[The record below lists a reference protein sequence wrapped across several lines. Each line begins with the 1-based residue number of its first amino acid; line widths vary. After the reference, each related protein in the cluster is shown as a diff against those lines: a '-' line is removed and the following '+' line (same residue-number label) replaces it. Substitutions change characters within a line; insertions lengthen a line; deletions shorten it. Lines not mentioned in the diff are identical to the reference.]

1 MTGGQDSVNLGQE
14 IVNSPEKG
22 NGTLHKRKKA
32 VPLQWRM
39 ILTMKRLLL
48 CIFLVITTLSVKA
61 APYRYHFTHYQTRD
75 GLMSNTVYCTVQD
88 RYGYIWMATSDGV
101 CWYDGYRFYYMS
113 GLDSGI
119 LMEGRATAL
128 CVDADGLVWFSS
140 ASGCG
145 YYDPAT
151 GQTVGIDIQERV
163 PASKIVADAYGC
175 VWFLFQT
182 LYKYDK
188 ATSKLTAYPEE
199 DCFRATSLTIDAFG
213 TLWCTSAGQGELLR
227 YETRAN
233 RFFKERTG
241 TSVRMVYGISD
252 GRLLTVDNE
261 ENVLII
267 DPENDRQKQIFSCRE
282 SGDRRVFCLLER
294 CPGEFWISTPE
305 GIRVYVEGK
314 GVTGNISR
322 SDSDRM
328 SLSSNYVRD
337 MFADADGN
345 VWIGTYYRG
354 LNLWH
359 DSDGTY
365 DLFYQC
371 NEPGTLQGRIVQAIE
386 PDPSGA
392 IWMATVDGKLNRFN
406 PTTKSFTVFDVPG
419 NNNNLQDILV
429 QGKELWV
436 ATSGN
441 GLYRYN
447 PAQRRVTAHFNF
459 PDNRFSSLLGTTD
472 GTILAGAW
480 DGLYRLTPGT
490 NHFQRVSGVSEGHVR
505 ALAQDNA
512 GRIWIGLEGL
522 GIRLLDGETGQ
533 PETVPGMPDS
543 GSVTSF
549 FEDSQHRM
557 WVTTEDRGLFVADFS
572 AADSL
577 RFRNLTR
584 RDGLFSRNVCAVAE
598 DEEGVLWISTIKGLL
613 MMNPD
618 NYWIT
623 TVFEDSQIVGNQY
636 SYGAAYRA
644 SGGTIYMGT
653 TDGVFAFNPVAL
665 RKRHENKQVY
675 ITSIYAMTGERV
687 TPLSSPGASP
697 QASKRIRV
705 NHKDISTL
713 SISFSSPHYSNV
725 QETRYEC
732 TFSSRKTDV
741 TMVTSYNIAQYADIG
756 YGKHTFTV
764 GVFGNDDPESR
775 KSLEIYVVPP
785 FWKSILGTIILTLLL
800 VSASVLAWYFIRRWR
815 KEKRQSQLERLEQ
828 MRQRELFE
836 SRNSF
841 FTNITHEIR
850 TPLTLI
856 KMPLDKIIRTK
867 AYAPSAEKDI
877 LIIQSN
883 TDRLLSLTNQ
893 LLDLKKLENGE
904 EKLKFTRQNIC
915 DTVRKTCERFAPM
928 AAEQEVSLD
937 IGVPDEIVD
946 VMFAKDSV
954 EKIVS
959 NLLTNAMKYGGGLI
973 RVTLERPSENTV
985 AVRVDSNGRTIPAGE
1000 REKIFEK
1007 FYQGG
1012 KGTGLGLPLARAL
1025 AELHGGRL
1033 YLDADRTDMNSFV
1046 LELPVEHPEQ
1056 VEVPQPTLLE
1066 EGKEFQEYDN
1076 TRSSLLFVEDNQ
1088 EFRLYLAQEF
1098 SEEYNVFLAANG
1110 KMALDLLKAQRI
1122 DLVISDI
1129 MMPVMDGCEL
1139 CNEIKT
1145 NPEFSHI
1152 PVLLLTA
1159 AVGTDT
1165 RIKTLGAGADG
1176 YIEKPFPIEL
1186 LRANITN
1193 LFHNKE
1199 IAYRQFTSSPLAHFS
1214 SAASKVDESFMER
1227 MHKIIMDN
1235 LAENNLSLDELA
1247 SRMNV
1252 SSSTLY
1258 RKVKANTG
1266 MNVNEYIR
1274 VCRLKRAAELL
1285 ATKQYRI
1292 NEVADML
1299 GFSSS
1304 SYFAANFQKQFN
1316 VSPST
1321 FVKSLN

>member
-1 MTGGQDSVNLGQE
+1 
-14 IVNSPEKG
+14 
-22 NGTLHKRKKA
+22 
-32 VPLQWRM
+32 
-39 ILTMKRLLL
+39 
-48 CIFLVITTLSVKA
+48 
-61 APYRYHFTHYQTRD
+61 
-75 GLMSNTVYCTVQD
+75 
-88 RYGYIWMATSDGV
+88 
-101 CWYDGYRFYYMS
+101 
-113 GLDSGI
+113 
-119 LMEGRATAL
+119 
-128 CVDADGLVWFSS
+128 
-140 ASGCG
+140 
-145 YYDPAT
+145 
-151 GQTVGIDIQERV
+151 
-163 PASKIVADAYGC
+163 
-175 VWFLFQT
+175 
-182 LYKYDK
+182 
-188 ATSKLTAYPEE
+188 
-199 DCFRATSLTIDAFG
+199 
-213 TLWCTSAGQGELLR
+213 
-227 YETRAN
+227 
-233 RFFKERTG
+233 
-241 TSVRMVYGISD
+241 MVYGISD

-261 ENVLII
+261 ETVVLI
-267 DPENDRQKQIFSCRE
+267 DPVNDREKQVFSCRE
-282 SGDRRVFCLLER
+282 SGDRRVFCLMER
-294 CPGEFWISTPE
+294 CPGEFWISTPT
-305 GIRVYVEGK
+305 GIRVYEEGK
-314 GVTGNISR
+314 GLTGHIS
-322 SDSDRM
+322 SVDNDRM
-328 SLSSNYVRD
+328 SLSSNYVTD
-337 MFADADGN
+337 LFADTDGN

-359 DSDGTY
+359 DSDGAY

-371 NEPGTLQGRIVQAIE
+371 NEPGSLQGRIMLAIT
-386 PDPSGA
+386 PDSSGN
-392 IWMATVDGKLNRFN
+392 IWMASVDGKLNRFT
-406 PTTKSFTVFDVPG
+406 PATKAFAVFDLSGLV
-419 NNNNLQDILV
+419 NNLQDILV
-429 QGKELWV
+429 QGNQLWV

-441 GLYRYN
+441 GLYRYD
-447 PAQRRVTAHFNF
+447 PVQRRVTAHFNF
-459 PDNRFSSLLGTTD
+459 PDNRFSCLLGTAD
-472 GTILAGAW
+472 GSILAGGQ
-480 DGLYRLTPGT
+480 DGLYRLAAGT
-490 NHFQRVSGVSEGHVR
+490 NRFECVTGFSGSPVR
-505 ALAQDNA
+505 ALAQDKD
-512 GRIWIGLEGL
+512 GRIWVGLEGL
-522 GIRLLDGETGQ
+522 GIRLLDSETDQ
-533 PETVPGMPDS
+533 PETIPGMPDW

-549 FEDSQHRM
+549 FEDSHHRM
-557 WVTTEDRGLFVADFS
+557 WATTEDRGLFVADS
-572 AADSL
+572 SADSL
-577 RFRNLTR
+577 FRNLTR
-584 RDGLFSRNVCAVAE
+584 RDGLFSRNVCSVAE
-598 DEEGVLWISTIKGLL
+598 DEEGMLWVSTIKGLL

-618 NYWIT
+618 NYWFT
-623 TVFEDSQIVGNQY
+623 TVFEDSQIIGNQY
-636 SYGAAYRA
+636 TSGAAYRD
-644 SGGTIYMGT
+644 SGGTIYLGT
-653 TDGVFAFNPVAL
+653 TDGVFAFNPVDL
-665 RKRHENKQVY
+665 RKRHENREVF
-675 ITSIYAMTGERV
+675 ITSIFAMSGDRV
-687 TPLSSPGASP
+687 IPLSSPGASP
-697 QASKRIRV
+697 QESKRIRIS
-705 NHKDISTL
+705 HKDISTL
-713 SISFSSPHYSNV
+713 SITFSSPQYSNI

-732 TFSSRKTDV
+732 TFSSRKSDV
-741 TMVTSYNIAQYADIG
+741 TVVTSYNFAQYADIG
-756 YGKHTFTV
+756 YGMHTFSV
-764 GVFGNDDPESR
+764 GVLGNDDPGAR

-785 FWKSILGTIILTLLL
+785 FWKSTLGIILLSILLLGTGF
-800 VSASVLAWYFIRRWR
+800 LAWYFIRRWR
-815 KEKRQSQLERLEQ
+815 ETKHRNQQEKLEQ
-828 MRQRELFE
+828 MRQRELYE
-836 SRNSF
+836 SRYSF

-856 KMPLDKIIRTK
+856 KMPLDKIIRSK

-877 LIIQSN
+877 LVIQSN

-915 DTVRKTCERFAPM
+915 DTIRRTCERFAPM
-928 AAEQEVSLD
+928 AAEQEVSLKVD
-937 IGVPDEIVD
+937 VPDEIVD
-946 VMFAKDSV
+946 VMYAKDSV

-959 NLLTNAMKYGGGLI
+959 NLLSNALKYGGGLI
-973 RVTLERPSENTV
+973 RITLEHPSDKTV
-985 AVRVDSNGRTIPAGE
+985 AIRVDSNGRHIPAGE

-1033 YLDADRTDMNSFV
+1033 YLDAERTDMNSFV

-1056 VEVPQPTLLE
+1056 VEVPPPTLQE
-1066 EGKEFQEYDN
+1066 EGNAFKEYDS

-1110 KMALDLLKAQRI
+1110 KMALDLLKTQRI

-1129 MMPVMDGCEL
+1129 MMPLMDGCEL

-1199 IAYRQFTSSPLAHFS
+1199 IAFRQFTSSPLAHFS

-1316 VSPST
+1316 VSPSA

>member
-1 MTGGQDSVNLGQE
+1 
-14 IVNSPEKG
+14 
-22 NGTLHKRKKA
+22 
-32 VPLQWRM
+32 M

-48 CIFLVITTLSVKA
+48 CICLVFTTLSVKA

-113 GLDSGI
+113 GLESGSM
-119 LMEGRATAL
+119 MEGRATAL
-128 CVDADGLVWFSS
+128 CADADGLIWFSC
-140 ASGCG
+140 ASGSG

-151 GQTVGIDIQERV
+151 GEMVGIDIQESV
-163 PASKIVADAYGC
+163 PASKIVADASGC
-175 VWFLFQT
+175 VWFLFRT

-188 ATSKLTAYPEE
+188 ATGKLTAYPEE
-199 DCFRATSLTIDAFG
+199 EYFRATSLTVDAFG
-213 TLWCTSAGQGELLR
+213 TVWCTSAGQGELLR

-241 TSVRMVYGISD
+241 TAVRMVYGISD
-252 GRLLTVDNE
+252 GRLLTVDNA
-261 ENVLII
+261 ENIILI
-267 DPENDRQKQIFSCRE
+267 DPENDREKHVFSCRE
-282 SGDRRVFCLLER
+282 SGDRRVICLMER
-294 CPGEFWISTPE
+294 CPGEFWISTPT

-314 GVTGNISR
+314 GLTGHISR

-328 SLSSNYVRD
+328 SLSSNYVTD
-337 MFADADGN
+337 MFADKDGN
-345 VWIGTYYRG
+345 VWVGTFYRG

-359 DSDGTY
+359 DSDGAY

-371 NEPGTLQGRIVQAIE
+371 NEPGTLQGRIVLAIA
-386 PDPSGA
+386 PDSSGD

-406 PTTKSFTVFDVPG
+406 PATKSFTVFALPG
-419 NNNNLQDILV
+419 PITNLQDILV
-429 QGKELWV
+429 QGNELWV
-436 ATSGN
+436 ATAGN
-441 GLYRYN
+441 GLYRYD
-447 PAQRRVTAHFNF
+447 PVRRRMTAHFSFSN
-459 PDNRFSSLLGTTD
+459 NQFSSLLGTAD
-472 GTILAGAW
+472 GTILAGGR
-480 DGLYRLTPGT
+480 DGLYRLAPGT
-490 NHFQRVSGVSEGHVR
+490 NRFESVSGFSGNPVR
-505 ALAQDNA
+505 ALAQDKA
-512 GRIWIGLEGL
+512 GRIWVGMEGL
-522 GIRLLDGETGQ
+522 GIRLLDSETDQ
-533 PETVPGMPDS
+533 PEIIPGLPDS

-549 FEDSQHRM
+549 FEDSHHRM
-557 WVTTEDRGLFVADFS
+557 WATTEDRGLFVADFS
-572 AADSL
+572 ADSL
-577 RFRNLTR
+577 LVRNLTR
-584 RDGLFSRNVCAVAE
+584 RDGLFSRNVCSVAE
-598 DEEGVLWISTIKGLL
+598 DEEGMLWVSTIKGLL

-618 NYWIT
+618 NFWFT

-636 SYGAAYRA
+636 NSGAAYRD
-644 SGGTIYMGT
+644 STGTIYLGT
-653 TDGVFAFNPVAL
+653 TDGVFAFNPVLL
-665 RKRHENKQVY
+665 RKRHENRQVY
-675 ITSIYAMTGERV
+675 ITSIYAMSGERV
-687 TPLSSPGASP
+687 IPLSSPGSSP
-697 QASKRIRV
+697 QESKRIRV
-705 NHKDISTL
+705 SHKDVSTL
-713 SISFSSPHYSNV
+713 SISFSSPQYSNI

-732 TFSSRKTDV
+732 TFSSWKTDA
-741 TMVTSYNIAQYADIG
+741 TMVTSYNVAQYADIG

-785 FWKSILGTIILTLLL
+785 FWKSNLGAVILTLLL
-800 VSASVLAWYFIRRWR
+800 LGTGFLAWYFIRRWR
-815 KEKRQSQLERLEQ
+815 KTKRQSQLEKLEQ
-828 MRQRELFE
+828 LRQRELYE

-856 KMPLDKIIRTK
+856 KMPLDKIIRSK

-877 LIIQSN
+877 LVIQSN
-883 TDRLLSLTNQ
+883 TDRLLALTNQ

-904 EKLKFTRQNIC
+904 EKLKFTRQNLC
-915 DTVRKTCERFAPM
+915 DTVRQTCERFAPM
-928 AAEQEVSLD
+928 AAEQEVSLKVE
-937 IGVPDEIVD
+937 VPDEIVD
-946 VMFAKDSV
+946 VMYAKDSV

-959 NLLTNAMKYGGGLI
+959 NLLSNAMKYGGGLI
-973 RVTLERPSENTV
+973 RITLERPTEKTV
-985 AVRVDSNGRTIPAGE
+985 AVRVDSNGRSISAGE

-1046 LELPVEHPEQ
+1046 LELPIEHPEQ
-1056 VEVPQPTLLE
+1056 VEVPTSTVLE
-1066 EGKEFQEYDN
+1066 EGKEFQEYDS

-1098 SEEYNVFLAANG
+1098 SDEYNVFLAANG
-1110 KMALDLLKAQRI
+1110 KMALNLLKSQRI

-1159 AVGTDT
+1159 AVGTET

-1235 LAENNLSLDELA
+1235 LTENNLSLDELA

-1316 VSPST
+1316 VSPSA